1 MYLAYSNSSGS
12 SITSIGLTEEL
23 FFMDIEFVRKNF
35 PALEKD
41 FVFMDNAG
49 GSQILGS
56 SIDYI
61 HEYYKNYN
69 VQLGASYEISAT
81 AGKKL
86 EEATRKVAGFINSPG
101 YKEVVIGPSTSML
114 LRILSLS
121 LSAEWQEGDEVIVT
135 NTDHEANVSCWTDLE
150 QQGIKIK
157 IWKADPKDFE
167 LKIKDLE
174 HLLSSRTRLVAVTHC
189 SNILGSINPIKKI
202 ADVVHSAGALLCVDG
217 VAYAPHR
224 KVDVQELGADFYT
237 FSWYKLYGPHLAVMY
252 GKIDLLT
259 KMKGIN
265 HYFFKPEDVPY
276 KFQPGN
282 FNFELTYSLKGIT
295 EYFTNFYDHHYP
307 DDNSNLTEG
316 NKQTKSFDLI
326 ASYEESLAA
335 PLLEYLS
342 TVPGVKIIGEPTAN
356 CNKRVP
362 TISFVHDKLSSREI
376 VERTDPYK
384 IGIRFGDFYAK
395 KLIADFGLQKHEGVV
410 RVSLVHYNT
419 REEVNKLIEVFK
431 TLF

>member
-1 MYLAYSNSSGS
+1 
-12 SITSIGLTEEL
+12 
-23 FFMDIEFVRKNF
+23 MDVSFVRKKF
-35 PALEKD
+35 PALERD
-41 FVFMDNAG
+41 FIFMDNAG

-61 HEYYKNYN
+61 NEYYKNYN
-69 VQLGASYEISAT
+69 VQLGASYKVSAT
-81 AGKKL
+81 AGEKL
-86 EEATRKVAGFINSPG
+86 EQATKQVAGFINSPG
-101 YKEVVIGPSTSML
+101 HKEVVMGPSTSML

-157 IWKADPKDFE
+157 IWKANQDDFE
-167 LKIKDLE
+167 LKIEELE
-174 HLLSSRTRLVAVTHC
+174 NLLSSRTRLVAVTHC

-202 ADVVHSAGALLCVDG
+202 TGVVHNAGALICVDG

-224 KVDVQELGADFYT
+224 KVDVQELGVDFYI

-252 GKIDLLT
+252 GKIDLFT

-265 HYFFKPEDVPY
+265 HYFFKPDDVPY

-282 FNFELTYSLKGIT
+282 YNFELTYSLKGVT
-295 EYFTNFYDHHYP
+295 EYFTKFHDYHYP
-307 DDNSNLTEG
+307 DDESDVDERK
-316 NKQTKSFDLI
+316 KQAGSFELI
-326 ASYEESLAA
+326 ASYEEQLAA
-335 PLLEYLS
+335 PLLEYLAS
-342 TVPGVKIIGEPTAN
+342 VPDVKIIGEPTADSK
-356 CNKRVP
+356 KRVP
-362 TISFVHDKLSSREI
+362 TISFIHKDFSSREI
-376 VERTDPYK
+376 VERTDPYN

-395 KLIADFGLQKHEGVV
+395 KLVADFDLLQYEGVV

-419 REEVNKLIEVFK
+419 IEEVKKLIEVFK
-431 TLF
+431 RIFSNA